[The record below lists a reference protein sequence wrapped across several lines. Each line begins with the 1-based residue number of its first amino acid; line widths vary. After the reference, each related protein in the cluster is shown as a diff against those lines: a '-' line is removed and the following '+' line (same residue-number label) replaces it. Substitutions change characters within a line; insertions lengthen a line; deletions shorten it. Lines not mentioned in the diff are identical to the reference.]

1 MTMIDNRLRGVQQ
14 VDDARGEGAKN
25 ADGDRRVIALPTQRT
40 AGLRLPIAPVPADWT
55 TRAVCAKSDPDAL
68 FVTGA
73 AQREAAKM
81 CAGCPVRT
89 ECLADA
95 LDNQVEF
102 GVWGG
107 MTERQRRALLK
118 KSPEVSSWRE
128 VLEQARDEAF
138 RRHAS

>member
-1 MTMIDNRLRGVQQ
+1 MTMIDDRFSGVRQ
-14 VDDARGEGAKN
+14 AGESRSTGSSQ
-25 ADGDRRVIALPTQRT
+25 VIALPAQRVG
-40 AGLRLPIAPVPADWT
+40 AGVRIPIAPVPADWT
-55 TRAVCAKSDPDAL
+55 TRAVCAKADPDAL

-118 KSPEVSSWRE
+118 KSPEVSNWRE
-128 VLEQARDEAF
+128 ILEQARDEAF
-138 RRHAS
+138 RRAAS

>member
-1 MTMIDNRLRGVQQ
+1 MGRPGATSDN
-14 VDDARGEGAKN
+14 
-25 ADGDRRVIALPTQRT
+25 
-40 AGLRLPIAPVPADWT
+40 DWSV
-55 TRAVCAKSDPDAL
+55 RAVCSGSDPDAL

-81 CAGCPVRT
+81 CAGCPVKL

-95 LDNQVEF
+95 LDNQVEY

-118 KSPEVSSWRE
+118 KSPEVTSWRE
-128 VLEQARDEAF
+128 VLEGARTSVLAPV
-138 RRHAS
+138 AS